1 MLIVVFVKK
10 TLKECFEDIKTTS
23 VGAGILGLMV
33 WEYLALAVNT
43 GM

>member
-1 MLIVVFVKK
+1 MLVIVFVKRN
-10 TLKECFEDIKTTS
+10 LMECFEDIKTTS

-33 WEYLALAVNT
+33 WEYLNLPVDA

>member
-1 MLIVVFVKK
+1 MLIIVFVKRS
-10 TLKECFEDIKTTS
+10 LKECFEDVNMTS

-33 WEYLALAVNT
+33 RECLNLAADT